1 MTGLVQP
8 NRYSKSSV
16 KICHYLLVLSA
27 ALALV
32 CVTGACKK
40 QAAVKPSQQ
49 VFDTAA
55 PEIKEM
61 WTQALQADGT
71 NDFYKAEVLL
81 YELIR
86 RDISPEQVE
95 AARAELV
102 LVHTRLK
109 DLASKGDPTAKAA
122 FEQLRMAPPNRPQV
136 RSGQ

>member
-1 MTGLVQP
+1 MKILDHVVVLL
-8 NRYSKSSV
+8 SV
-16 KICHYLLVLSA
+16 VA
-27 ALALV
+27 VV

-49 VFDTAA
+49 VFDNAP

-86 RDISPEQVE
+86 RDIAPEQVE

-109 DLASKGDPTAKAA
+109 DLTAKGDPTAKAA
-122 FEQLRMAPPNRPQV
+122 FDQLRMNPPNRPQV
-136 RSGQ
+136 RSTQ